1 MSDSLKLTLPK
12 VERLNSRILIE
23 RLFTGGSKSLPAFP
37 LRIVY
42 MPVEGENLPAA
53 TILISVPKKRFKRAV
68 KRNRVKRQVR
78 EAPAGCVK
86 RLRTENCHCLYL
98 ARPLSGSTMNCMNRL
113 MWKLRWLN
121 CCNLPQNVWH
131 EKATFFSAPAPH
143 LFLPELHFTF
153 YTSLL
158 SIHSDLLAI
167 CHRSHTKTRA
177 FQGTVSGD
185 TAYSPL
191 PPLGRFGI

>member
-42 MPVEGENLPAA
+42 MPVEGENLPVA

-78 EAPAGCVK
+78 EAYRKNKHILLDALK
-86 RLRTENCHCLYL
+86 D
-98 ARPLSGSTMNCMNRL
+98 SGRKIAIAFIWLDNE
-113 MWKLRWLN
+113 LRWLN
-121 CCNLPQNVWH
+121 CCNLPQNVWY
-131 EKATFFSAPAPH
+131 EKVHFFPAPAPH
-143 LFLPELHFTF
+143 LFLPELHFTL
-153 YTSLL
+153 YASLL
-158 SIHSDLLAI
+158 SLYSDLLSI
-167 CHRSHTKTRA
+167 CHRSDTKARTFQRALLSHTTH
-177 FQGTVSGD
+177 S
-185 TAYSPL
+185 SL
-191 PPLGRFGI
+191 PPLGRFWI